1 MIIRTLSLFS
11 HFCEGFLRVLEWNGR
26 CLSAAQHLS
35 YNVYDQIC
43 YSGFSNRSRFVRVK
57 RVEDV
62 FWIEGKPP
70 AQLAIVLCP
79 RGDTRLEGDLWR
91 FKQCGVDTLVSML
104 EPDEAAWLGL
114 AKEGLLAR
122 EAGMQFLSY
131 PIRDVHV
138 PADMKSFRTFCAGL
152 ADRLRAGEHIG
163 LHCRGSIG
171 RAPTTAA
178 CTLIHLGW
186 KAKDALGAIQK
197 ARGFPIPD
205 TEEQLRW
212 ILNYNAQP

>member
-1 MIIRTLSLFS
+1 MKLLTCAIRRN
-11 HFCEGFLRVLEWNGR
+11 GFWEFEEVNEVLW
-26 CLSAAQHLS
+26 
-35 YNVYDQIC
+35 
-43 YSGFSNRSRFVRVK
+43 
-57 RVEDV
+57 VERD
-62 FWIEGKPP
+62 P
-70 AQLAIVLCP
+70 AIKLAIVLCP
-79 RGDTRLEGDLWR
+79 RGDDWLKDDLR
-91 FKQCGVDTLVSML
+91 YIKRAGVDTLVSLL
-104 EPDEAAWLGL
+104 EPQEAIWLGL
-114 AKEGLLAR
+114 GDERQLAEEVGLS
-122 EAGMQFLSY
+122 FLSY